1 MTTYVDSSALVPV
14 YVPER
19 FSRAA
24 RSAVRAAG
32 QIPFTALH
40 QIEVLNAFELLV
52 GRKQITKDECRAI
65 QAQLRADVGDHRLFS
80 VSLDLDRVFVDA
92 CELSR
97 LYAAKHLA
105 RSLDLLHVAATHLA
119 LCTTFV
125 SADDRQ
131 LAVAKVRGLATIDI
145 KRRTRQPRP

>member
-1 MTTYVDSSALVPV
+1 VTTYVDSSALVPV

-131 LAVAKVRGLATIDI
+131 LAVAKVSGLATIDI
-145 KRRTRQPRP
+145 TRRTRQPRP

>member
-1 MTTYVDSSALVPV
+1 VTTYVDSSALVPV

-52 GRKQITKDECRAI
+52 GRKQITRDECRAI
-65 QAQLRADVGDHRLFS
+65 QAQLRADVDDHRLMS
-80 VSLDLDRVFVDA
+80 VSLDLDRVLVDA

-97 LYAAKHLA
+97 LHAARHLA
-105 RSLDLLHVAATHLA
+105 RSLDLLHVAAAHLA

-131 LAVAKVRGLATIDI
+131 LAVAKESGLATIDI
-145 KRRTRQPRP
+145 KRRARRPRS